1 LSSVGFLPAP
11 GELLS
16 FFLWDFRIMI
26 VPSTRITKPF
36 KKLALVILKYFRCK
50 LVHRPIAIHLIN
62 HGGALAIIRVN
73 FTHHLLQIVLKPRSN
88 LPFAYFSRV
97 EVTKMIDIT
106 EHFSIYRKGRCPWQG
121 K

>member
-1 LSSVGFLPAP
+1 
-11 GELLS
+11 
-16 FFLWDFRIMI
+16 MI

-73 FTHHLLQIVLKPRSN
+73 FTHHLLQIILKPRSN

-106 EHFSIYRKGRCPWQG
+106 DIEHPMQEQFDKGSRRVLQTSG
-121 K
+121 GF